1 MARTILI
8 KLKSLQQ
15 WWWAVI
21 EYATHRGKRSAQ
33 EDRVIWE
40 KMCDGVLLGVCDGHC
55 GSEVSEILR
64 NEVPRF
70 WRAVDGENYE
80 HTLAHVFKM
89 AHATTFAY
97 PEGSTLSLAFLPN
110 GEKYAHIAVLGD
122 SPVIAER
129 ANGEVFVAPQH
140 NVRSN
145 LAERALAVSRGAVY
159 FQGYVWN
166 APYSFDNSKGLQMSR
181 ALGDYALDS
190 FLVREPEIM
199 TIELGSFLLVGSD
212 GLLDPTHTQLSNQI
226 LFEYLRVGA
235 TAGQLVQRAVDVPT
249 NDNATA
255 VLWRRE

>member
-1 MARTILI
+1 M
-8 KLKSLQQ
+8 
-15 WWWAVI
+15 I

-33 EDRVIWE
+33 EDRAIWE
-40 KMCDGVLLGVCDGHC
+40 KMYDGVLLGVCDGHG
-55 GSEVSEILR
+55 GSEVAEILR

-70 WRAVDGENYE
+70 WRAIDGENYE

-129 ANGEVFVAPQH
+129 SDGKMFVAPQH

-145 LAERALAVSRGAVY
+145 LAERALAISRGGFY
-159 FQGYVWN
+159 SHGYVWN
-166 APYSFDNSKGLQMSR
+166 APESFDSAQGLQMSR

-199 TIELGSFLLVGSD
+199 TIELGDFLFVGSD
-212 GLLDPTHTQLSNQI
+212 GVLDPTHMHLSSEQM
-226 LFEYLRVGA
+226 LFDHLQAGA
-235 TAGQLVQRAVDVPT
+235 SAEQLVNRAVAVPT

-255 VLWRRE
+255 IIWRRR